1 MLGVVSTLLAP
12 LPGPQLALPGLQLA
26 LNVSAYRGG
35 TCKNTGEEYR
45 GGARRPT
52 PSYFIHQGHWR
63 DLMPIITRIRAEMV
77 DSQLDS
83 CMALHARLV
92 WNEY

>member
-35 TCKNTGEEYR
+35 TCKNTGEVH
-45 GGARRPT
+45 GGQLLPT
-52 PSYFIHQGHWR
+52 SLSF
-63 DLMPIITRIRAEMV
+63 LAV
-77 DSQLDS
+77 
-83 CMALHARLV
+83 LV
-92 WNEY
+92 LLV